1 MRNFK
6 LLWASAIALA
16 LLLPNIVLADQTDPR
31 LDDLFGQLRMVPNQ
45 EAADPILQDIWR
57 TWHATDD
64 LNAQRDMRYGIDA
77 MNAGQFPVAVAVFTK
92 LVEQQPKFSE
102 AWNKR
107 ATAYYLMGHY
117 EKSIADCIRVLDL
130 EPRHFGALSVLGMIY
145 SALDQPDVAIAWY
158 TRALEVNPHLE
169 GAKQAIA
176 RLQAVID
183 GRAI

>member
-1 MRNFK
+1 MRTALK
-6 LLWASAIALA
+6 ASTLALA
-16 LLLPNIVLADQTDPR
+16 LMLPSVGFADQTDPR
-31 LDDLFGQLRMVPNQ
+31 LDDLFGQLRVVPNQ
-45 EAADPILQDIWR
+45 DAADPIMHEIWR

-64 LNAQRDMRYGIDA
+64 LNAQRDMQYGTDA
-77 MNAGQFPVAVAVFTK
+77 MNAGQFPVAVAVFTR
-92 LVEQQPKFSE
+92 LVKRKPDFSE

-107 ATAYYLMGHY
+107 ATAYYVMGRY
-117 EKSIADCIRVLDL
+117 EESIADCIRVLDL
-130 EPRHFGALSVLGMIY
+130 EPRHFGALSGLGMIY

-176 RLQAVID
+176 RLQSVID